1 MTAATNAPRKAN
13 AQAWY
18 QPIISPEHG
27 VYVVL
32 LASFAIGVA
41 LAGQWNWATTWALI
55 CTFFGFQAEH
65 PLVLQIKQ
73 RKSWKPRFLFW
84 GGIYGSIA
92 LISAAYLYLNQNNAL
107 LPLLGIYASA
117 GLALIVDALA
127 VFRRGQKSI
136 VNEMV
141 TFAAVC
147 LAVPFAYIVTAN
159 SFTLT
164 TIGLWA
170 LCTLY
175 FSGTIFS
182 VKLRKV
188 KDNEALQAAFK
199 RFAVYHAIAPLLI
212 LMLYLTGWLPL
223 IPALAFTVL
232 LLKAL
237 FIAIR
242 LPWYRTVPITR
253 VATLETAS
261 SLLFAMATM
270 IALLPAKL

>member
-1 MTAATNAPRKAN
+1 LTTATNALRKAN

-32 LASFAIGVA
+32 FASFFVGVA
-41 LAGQWNWATTWALI
+41 LAGQWNWGTTLALI
-55 CTFFGFQAEH
+55 CAFFGFQAEH

-73 RKSWKPRFLFW
+73 RKSWKPRFLVW
-84 GGIYGSIA
+84 GGVYGGTA
-92 LISAAYLYLNQNNAL
+92 LVIAAYLCFIQSNAL
-107 LPLLGIYASA
+107 FPLLAIYSSA
-117 GLALIVDALA
+117 GLALLVDAVA
-127 VFRRGQKSI
+127 VFRRGQKSLI
-136 VNEMV
+136 NEMV

-164 TIGLWA
+164 AISLWA

-188 KDNEALQAAFK
+188 KDNEALRAAFK
-199 RFAVYHAIAPLLI
+199 RFAVYHAIAPLVI
-212 LMLYLTGWLPL
+212 LTLYLTGWLPL

-237 FIAIR
+237 FITIR
-242 LPWYRTVPITR
+242 LPWYRTVAITR
-253 VATLETAS
+253 VATLETTS
-261 SLLFAMATM
+261 SLLFAITV
-270 IALLPAKL
+270 IISLLPAKL

>member
-1 MTAATNAPRKAN
+1 LTTATNAPIKAN

-32 LASFAIGVA
+32 FASFFVGVA
-41 LAGQWNWATTWALI
+41 LAGQWNWATTLALI
-55 CTFFGFQAEH
+55 CAFFGFQAEH

-73 RKSWKPRFLFW
+73 RKSWKPRFLVW
-84 GGIYGSIA
+84 GGVYGGTA
-92 LISAAYLYLNQNNAL
+92 LGLATYLCFIQSNAL
-107 LPLLGIYASA
+107 FPLLAIYSSA
-117 GLALIVDALA
+117 GLALLVDAVA
-127 VFRRGQKSI
+127 VFRRGQKSL

-159 SFTLT
+159 SFTPT
-164 TIGLWA
+164 VVSFWA

-188 KDNEALQAAFK
+188 KDNEALRAAFK
-199 RFAVYHAIAPLLI
+199 RFAVYHAIALLVI
-212 LMLYLTGWLPL
+212 LTLYLTGWLPL

-237 FIAIR
+237 FITIR
-242 LPWYRTVPITR
+242 LPWYRTVTITR

-261 SLLFAMATM
+261 SLLFAITV
-270 IALLPAKL
+270 IISLLPAKL